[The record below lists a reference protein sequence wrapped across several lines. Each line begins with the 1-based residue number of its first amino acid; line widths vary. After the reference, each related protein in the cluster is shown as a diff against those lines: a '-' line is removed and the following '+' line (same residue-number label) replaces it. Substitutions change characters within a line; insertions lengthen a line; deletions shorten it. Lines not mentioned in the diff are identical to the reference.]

1 MSVHKLNDQGHFIL
15 GIQGCINI
23 GRSMLFITLIVME
36 ENTINRGQK
45 FFDELPA
52 IFMTEIMNKLELDE
66 YFLNLI
72 DNIYVKEP
80 ITKHVTIKH

>member
-1 MSVHKLNDQGHFIL
+1 MCACTRTSVHKLNDQGHFIL

-23 GRSMLFITLIVME
+23 EKSMLFITLMVTE
-36 ENTINRGQK
+36 ENAINRGQN

-52 IFMTEIMNKLELDE
+52 IFTTEIIKKLELDE

-72 DNIYVKEP
+72 DNIYVKNL
-80 ITKHVTIKH
+80 